1 MPITIIDISQI
12 EDLPIKELLMM
23 QKSVLEMYDTCIK
36 KKKIGAANAMYVI
49 NTIIKDEIQSRKE
62 NENLGIPTDTE

>member
-1 MPITIIDISQI
+1 MPITLIDLTQI

-36 KKKIGAANAMYVI
+36 KKKIGSATAMYVI
-49 NTIIKDEIQSRKE
+49 NSIIKDEIQSRKE
-62 NENLGIPTDTE
+62 NENLGISSNT